1 LWKNAVNVKLR
12 VKHMSNKNATDTS
25 TQHNQV
31 TRRELMASGAAV
43 AAAALALAGTEVRAD
58 VYKSKKPLGNPP
70 KAPFDSL
77 RDFVDALDQ
86 HGLLQRFSGVD
97 QDKYEATAI
106 IYQLIDQ
113 FGVHGAPA
121 VWFDD
126 ITANGKSFTGPVVSN
141 LQGHWDAEAILWNLP
156 RDPYDPTAAYRA
168 AKQMHF
174 ERLEKTDGGYTLIE
188 PHEVTEKNA
197 PVKQVKLTGKD
208 VDVTSFPFFRGNPGD
223 GGPYINTASVFTK
236 DPDLG
241 VNLGTYRCQV
251 KGPRKIMV
259 NFESGQTGI
268 RMVNAAKERGE
279 TTIPVTLV
287 VGQDP
292 ITWMVSSSRIPN
304 RIGNRKP
311 IDELAVAG
319 GLRGKAVDVVRTE
332 NGEFLVPAQAEIII
346 EGTVDIINLEPE
358 GPYHEMYGYMGIA
371 KDKNYV
377 LSVDTVT
384 HRKNPWVMNSFT
396 GVISEYIS
404 APQTAASIYSIR
416 KSFPNVVDYHS
427 PHDSQ
432 GLVYISIKKDAVGQG
447 IKVAEPLA
455 KFNPLARVVIVV
467 DDDIDVMDS
476 AAVRFAVGSRWHP
489 STASKIFDGRR
500 AFPLDPA
507 APDRKTTSKIIIDAT
522 RQWPEEGGPPFY
534 QELNRA
540 VFEKAAPGAIARVT
554 ARWPEQLLA
563 ERRF

>member
-1 LWKNAVNVKLR
+1 
-12 VKHMSNKNATDTS
+12 MPNKNTTDTPKQS
-25 TQHNQV
+25 NQL
-31 TRRELMASGAAV
+31 TRRELMASGAT
-43 AAAALALAGTEVRAD
+43 AAALALAGTELRAD
-58 VYKSKKPLGNPP
+58 VYKSKKPVGNPP

-126 ITANGKSFTGPVVSN
+126 IAANGKSFKGPVVSN

-156 RDPYDPTAAYRA
+156 RDPYDPTTAYRA
-168 AKQMHF
+168 AKQMHL
-174 ERLEKTDGGYTLIE
+174 ERLETTDGGYTLIE
-188 PHEVTEKNA
+188 PHEVTKKDA
-197 PVKQVKLTGKD
+197 PVKQVKLAGND
-208 VDVTSFPFFRGNPGD
+208 VDVTAFPFFRGNPGD

-236 DPDLG
+236 DPELG

-268 RMVNAAKERGE
+268 RMVNAARERGE
-279 TTIPVTLV
+279 TKIPVTLV
-287 VGQDP
+287 IGQDP

-319 GLRGKAVDVVRTE
+319 GLRGKAVDVVPTE
-332 NGEFLVPAQAEIII
+332 NGEFLVPAQAEIVI

-396 GVISEYIS
+396 GVISEYIT

-432 GLVYISIKKDAVGQG
+432 GLVYISIRKDAVGQG

-489 STASKIFDGRR
+489 STASKIFEGRR

-507 APDRKTTSKIIIDAT
+507 APDRRTTSKIIIDAT

-540 VFEKAAPGAIARVT
+540 VFEQAAPDAIARVT
-554 ARWPEQLLA
+554 ARWPEQLLTK
-563 ERRF
+563 RRF

>member
-332 NGEFLVPAQAEIII
+332 NGEFLVPAQAEIVI

-455 KFNPLARVVIVV
+455 KFNPLARVVIVAPV
-467 DDDIDVMDS
+467 DGQQNLRRPARVS
-476 AAVRFAVGSRWHP
+476 ARPSRARPQNHQQDYYRCNQAVAR
-489 STASKIFDGRR
+489 GRR
-500 AFPLDPA
+500 PA
-507 APDRKTTSKIIIDAT
+507 VLPGTKPRRVRESRAGCNCARDGPMARAT
-522 RQWPEEGGPPFY
+522 AG
-534 QELNRA
+534 
-540 VFEKAAPGAIARVT
+540 
-554 ARWPEQLLA
+554 
-563 ERRF
+563 

>member
-319 GLRGKAVDVVRTE
+319 GCRRRPRSSSRAQSTLSISSPKAHTTKCMVIWASRRTRTTYSVSTPSRTAKTRG
-332 NGEFLVPAQAEIII
+332 
-346 EGTVDIINLEPE
+346 
-358 GPYHEMYGYMGIA
+358 
-371 KDKNYV
+371 
-377 LSVDTVT
+377 S
-384 HRKNPWVMNSFT
+384 
-396 GVISEYIS
+396 
-404 APQTAASIYSIR
+404 
-416 KSFPNVVDYHS
+416 
-427 PHDSQ
+427 
-432 GLVYISIKKDAVGQG
+432 
-447 IKVAEPLA
+447 
-455 KFNPLARVVIVV
+455 
-467 DDDIDVMDS
+467 
-476 AAVRFAVGSRWHP
+476 
-489 STASKIFDGRR
+489 
-500 AFPLDPA
+500 
-507 APDRKTTSKIIIDAT
+507 
-522 RQWPEEGGPPFY
+522 
-534 QELNRA
+534 
-540 VFEKAAPGAIARVT
+540 
-554 ARWPEQLLA
+554 
-563 ERRF
+563 